1 MRKAVALLLLAAGCG
16 YRVDP
21 DMGRGR
27 DAQGEIPSVF
37 VRPFDN
43 VTFRRGLETRLT
55 RFLTDEM
62 RARSPKAPA
71 DHGQADWLLE
81 GTIEHAGERVLSE
94 DRDDSVRESSFEVTV
109 SVTLKES
116 STDRILKTRSF
127 TTRESFSA
135 RAGRIGTLE
144 QAQEEALRDI
154 AENIIYWLEARNPKE
169 ST

>member
-1 MRKAVALLLLAAGCG
+1 MRATLLLLLAASCG

-21 DMGRGR
+21 DMSRAR
-27 DAQGEIPSVF
+27 DAHGELPSVA
-37 VRPFDN
+37 VLPFDN
-43 VTFRRGLETRLT
+43 VTFRRGLEARLT

-62 RARSPKAPA
+62 RARSPRAA
-71 DHGQADWLLE
+71 AARGQADWLLE
-81 GTIEHAGERVLSE
+81 GTIERAVERVLSE
-94 DRDDSVRESSFEVTV
+94 DRNDQIRESSFEVTV
-109 SVTLKES
+109 SVTLKER
-116 STDRILKTRSF
+116 STERILGTDSF

-169 ST
+169 SS